1 MHGGKSEWAEG
12 AVRTGGPIS
21 GGLLELVGA
30 GRAESSWGLVRLWA
44 TAEDRAGR
52 VACRV
57 VSRAMGAEWGLRG
70 HVMAARLK
78 QQ

>member
-30 GRAESSWGLVRLWA
+30 GRAESSWALCGCGRRLRTGQGGL
-44 TAEDRAGR
+44 
-52 VACRV
+52 RV
-57 VSRAMGAEWGLRG
+57 VSCREQWGQNG
-70 HVMAARLK
+70 GYGGM
-78 QQ
+78 